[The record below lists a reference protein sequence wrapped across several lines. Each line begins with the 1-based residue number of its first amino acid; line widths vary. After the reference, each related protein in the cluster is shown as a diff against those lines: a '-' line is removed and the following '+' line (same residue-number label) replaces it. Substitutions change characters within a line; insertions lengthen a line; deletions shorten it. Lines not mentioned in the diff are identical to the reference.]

1 MLDELAKVLRYERL
15 RKRYNLSDE
24 LRDDYLA
31 FLRRSSDIVSLNPAV
46 IAPIRDPNDVI
57 VMQTAI
63 IGQAD
68 VLCTRDKDFFEE
80 PACEYLKKIGITVM
94 NDIVLLR
101 QLRSQP
107 IHDPAI

>member
-1 MLDELAKVLRYERL
+1 
-15 RKRYNLSDE
+15 
-24 LRDDYLA
+24 
-31 FLRRSSDIVSLNPAV
+31 
-46 IAPIRDPNDVI
+46 
-57 VMQTAI
+57 MQTAI

-80 PACEYLKKIGITVM
+80 PACEYVKKIGITVM